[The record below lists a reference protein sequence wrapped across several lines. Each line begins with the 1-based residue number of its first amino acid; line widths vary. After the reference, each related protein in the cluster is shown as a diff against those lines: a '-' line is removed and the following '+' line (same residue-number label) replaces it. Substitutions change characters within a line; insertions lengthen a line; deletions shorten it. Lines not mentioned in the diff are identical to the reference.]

1 MIMFQHLLIQNEYL
15 RIHSRSIILIMVILL
30 KESTYLRDPV
40 NAVLSFRL
48 EARGVRR

>member
-1 MIMFQHLLIQNEYL
+1 MIHFQHLLIQNEYL
-15 RIHSRSIILIMVILL
+15 RIQSGSIILIMVILL

-40 NAVLSFRL
+40 NAHQEMVF